1 MVAERSDRRC
11 VLRCGSR
18 GSARFS
24 PLMGRRPNEDAHFRI
39 MRLIEARPDIS
50 QRELSREL
58 GLSLGAVNY
67 CLSALVEKGHVKM
80 QNFQAS
86 QNKLGYVYLLT
97 PSGLAQKARMTRDFL
112 ARKKAEYVA
121 LRAEIESIEA
131 EIDARDM
138 ERGR

>member
-1 MVAERSDRRC
+1 
-11 VLRCGSR
+11 
-18 GSARFS
+18 
-24 PLMGRRPNEDAHFRI
+24 MGRRPNEDAHFRI

-67 CLSALVEKGHVKM
+67 CLGALVEKGHVKM

-131 EIDARDM
+131 EIGAGDL
-138 ERGR
+138 ERKR